1 MKLDAQML
9 YIMLALPAMF
19 GLTLVGEG
27 LYKMSHYEPGW
38 MGITLGTLFLVIVAF
53 GFFLLRGY
61 VT

>member
-38 MGITLGTLFLVIVAF
+38 ISISLGCVFLVVVAF
-53 GFFLLRGY
+53 GFFFLRGY
-61 VT
+61 M